1 MDAIRQC
8 AGVALVLF
16 AVALSAAGCASHV
29 AGKSHEVEQQ
39 RVAANLANFA
49 DLDLNV
55 YTNQKWNELHR
66 SHSKDVIVHWP
77 DGRITKG
84 IEPHI
89 KDMQWT
95 FTWAPDTRIKLQ
107 PVKVGQGDWTAVIGE
122 MEGTFTRPMPMPDG
136 TTIPPTGKAY
146 KIRLATFAHWTKEG
160 PMDEEYLFWDN
171 QDFMRQI
178 GLGK

>member
-1 MDAIRQC
+1 MNAIRMC
-8 AGVALVLF
+8 AGGILVLC
-16 AVALSAAGCASHV
+16 AVTLSATGCASHV
-29 AGKSHEVEQQ
+29 AGKSHEEEQR

-55 YTNQKWNELHR
+55 YTHQKWDEVHR

-89 KDMQWT
+89 EDMKWT
-95 FTWAPDTRIKLQ
+95 FAWAPDTRIKLQ
-107 PVKVGQGDWTAVIGE
+107 PVKVGQGDWTAVVGE

-136 TTIPPTGKAY
+136 TSIPPTGKAY

-178 GLGK
+178 GVGK